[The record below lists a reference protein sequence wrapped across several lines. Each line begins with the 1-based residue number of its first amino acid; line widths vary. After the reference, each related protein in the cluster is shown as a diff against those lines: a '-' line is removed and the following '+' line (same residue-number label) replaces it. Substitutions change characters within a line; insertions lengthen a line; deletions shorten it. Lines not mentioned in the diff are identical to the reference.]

1 MVGYIIDCTDRY
13 SVAMPVLNTSF
24 RASGK
29 LEGAD
34 YFGSV
39 YWDGADPHTV
49 LFGELSKYSEPKLGQ
64 EVVTTGFS
72 QFFPEDVLIGRVER
86 VSMNETRTA
95 FTVRVRLAAEFSKL
109 TDVIL
114 VENRDANEIIGL
126 EKSEG
131 VEEYIR
137 NE

>member
-1 MVGYIIDCTDRY
+1 M
-13 SVAMPVLNTSF
+13 
-24 RASGK
+24 
-29 LEGAD
+29 
-34 YFGSV
+34 
-39 YWDGADPHTV
+39 
-49 LFGELSKYSEPKLGQ
+49 
-64 EVVTTGFS
+64 
-72 QFFPEDVLIGRVER
+72 
-86 VSMNETRTA
+86 
-95 FTVRVRLAAEFSKL
+95 RLAAEFSKL